1 MFNIYLYVP
10 HINNKTYINSN
21 TNYFSV
27 SVAKPP
33 HLKTTNNFIGCMRM
47 IVVKGVKIEIEDS
60 VEVKGIIPNS
70 CPSNANNV

>member
-1 MFNIYLYVP
+1 MN
-10 HINNKTYINSN
+10 
-21 TNYFSV
+21 
-27 SVAKPP
+27 VAKPP

-47 IVVKGVKIEIEDS
+47 IVVKGVKIELEDS